1 MAQKVPNPTPG
12 SNSTLLRRKPE
23 GTHSQGITSHQVGIA
38 WSWFLVTVPIAA
50 LTAVF
55 LVLVFHYR
63 LYHGDPPFPNLRLPS
78 AEDEKNVV
86 YVDLSS
92 SMILFTTSWA
102 SSVAPMLSSFVV
114 ALASCPI
121 ARRLSRD
128 IQPRR
133 RYTHTSTRTRRPTH
147 TWGSPKPHPCS
158 PRASQPR
165 HTVLARSA
173 S

>member
-1 MAQKVPNPTPG
+1 RVHTHKESPLIKLG
-12 SNSTLLRRKPE
+12 SHGAGS
-23 GTHSQGITSHQVGIA
+23 S
-38 WSWFLVTVPIAA
+38 VTVPIAA

-78 AEDEKNVV
+78 AEDEKNMV

-121 ARRLSRD
+121 A
-128 IQPRR
+128 
-133 RYTHTSTRTRRPTH
+133 
-147 TWGSPKPHPCS
+147 
-158 PRASQPR
+158 
-165 HTVLARSA
+165 
-173 S
+173 